1 MDSVVVILSIFSVF
15 SLSLIVF
22 LIYDRRTRDES
33 SKLGDELERTIT
45 SSIESIYEKKEKDF
59 KKASKENFENVIDP
73 FKKRIKE
80 FEEEVRKN
88 TTQQHEFHT
97 KTKLTIDNLIEQTNQ
112 ITSDAN
118 KLTKALS
125 GESKTQG
132 DYGEFKLQ
140 MLLENSGLE
149 ENIHYKL
156 QKSFTV
162 KIEGDISKEIP
173 DAVIYLPQNRNII
186 IDSKFSFTAYNDYC
200 NTDVKEERVKHGK
213 SLTKNIRERINDL
226 SSTKYSQ
233 IEELNT
239 PDIIFMFLGI
249 DDSLSVALK
258 YDPELVSYADK
269 KRIALVSPSILH
281 ISIKMVENLW
291 RLDGQRESVVK
302 VYEEAQKLVDK
313 LHGFTNV
320 MDSLGTS
327 IAQSQKKYDDA
338 RNKLIDGKGSMSSKI
353 EGLVALGSKETKK
366 LTNDD

>member
-1 MDSVVVILSIFSVF
+1 MDSVVVILSIFSVI
-15 SLSLIVF
+15 SLGVIVF
-22 LIYDRRTRDES
+22 LINDRRTKQES
-33 SKLGDELERTIT
+33 SKLGDELERKIT
-45 SSIESIYEKKEKDF
+45 SSIESIYEKREEDF
-59 KKASKENFENVIDP
+59 KKASKENIENVIDP

-97 KTKLTIDNLIEQTNQ
+97 KTKVTKDSLIEQTNQ

-132 DYGEFKLQ
+132 DYGELKLQ

-162 KIEGDISKEIP
+162 KIEGDVSREIP

-200 NTDVKEERVKHGK
+200 NTDVKEEKEKHGK

-258 YDPELVSYADK
+258 YDSELVSFADK

-291 RLDGQRESVVK
+291 RLDGQRESVIK

>member
-1 MDSVVVILSIFSVF
+1 MDLVVVILSIFSVI
-15 SLSLIVF
+15 SLSVIVF
-22 LIYDRRTRDES
+22 LINDRRTKDES
-33 SKLGDELERTIT
+33 NNLGDQLEKKIT
-45 SSIESIYEKKEKDF
+45 NSIEAIYEKREEDF
-59 KKASKENFENVIDP
+59 KKVSKENIENVIDP

-97 KTKLTIDNLIEQTNQ
+97 KTKVTIDNLIEQTNQ

-132 DYGEFKLQ
+132 DYGELKLQ

-162 KIEGDISKEIP
+162 KTEGDVSREIP
-173 DAVIYLPQNRNII
+173 DAVIYLPQSRNII

-200 NTDVKEERVKHGK
+200 NTDAKEEKEKHGK
-213 SLTKNIRERINDL
+213 NLTKNIRERINDL
-226 SSTKYSQ
+226 SATKYSQ

-258 YDPELVSYADK
+258 YDPDLVSYADK

-302 VYEEAQKLVDK
+302 VYEEAQNLVDK

>member
-1 MDSVVVILSIFSVF
+1 MDLVVVILSIFSVI
-15 SLSLIVF
+15 SLSVIVF
-22 LIYDRRTRDES
+22 LIKDRRVKDES
-33 SKLGDELERTIT
+33 NNLGDQLEKKIT
-45 SSIESIYEKKEKDF
+45 DSIEAIYEKREEDF
-59 KKASKENFENVIDP
+59 KKVSKENIENVIDP

-97 KTKLTIDNLIEQTNQ
+97 KTKVTIDNLIEQTNQ

-132 DYGEFKLQ
+132 DYGELKLQ

-149 ENIHYKL
+149 EDIHYKL

-162 KIEGDISKEIP
+162 KTEGDISREIP

-200 NTDVKEERVKHGK
+200 NTDAKEEKEKHGK
-213 SLTKNIRERINDL
+213 NLTKNIRERINDL
-226 SSTKYSQ
+226 SATKYSQ
-233 IEELNT
+233 IKELNT

-258 YDPELVSYADK
+258 FDPELVSFADK

-320 MDSLGTS
+320 MDSLGIS

-353 EGLVALGSKETKK
+353 EGLVSLGAKESKK
-366 LTNDD
+366 LIDDS

>member
-1 MDSVVVILSIFSVF
+1 
-15 SLSLIVF
+15 
-22 LIYDRRTRDES
+22 
-33 SKLGDELERTIT
+33 
-45 SSIESIYEKKEKDF
+45 
-59 KKASKENFENVIDP
+59 
-73 FKKRIKE
+73 
-80 FEEEVRKN
+80 
-88 TTQQHEFHT
+88 
-97 KTKLTIDNLIEQTNQ
+97 
-112 ITSDAN
+112 
-118 KLTKALS
+118 
-125 GESKTQG
+125 
-132 DYGEFKLQ
+132 
-140 MLLENSGLE
+140 LLENSGLE

-162 KIEGDISKEIP
+162 KAEGDVSREIP

-200 NTDVKEERVKHGK
+200 NTDVKAEKEKHGK
-213 SLTKNIRERINDL
+213 SLTKNIRDRINDL
-226 SSTKYSQ
+226 SSTKYNQ

-258 YDPELVSYADK
+258 HDPELVSFADK

-291 RLDGQRESVVK
+291 RLDGQRASVVK

-338 RNKLIDGKGSMSSKI
+338 RSKLIDGKGSMSSKI
-353 EGLVALGSKETKK
+353 EGLVSLGAKESKK
-366 LTNDD
+366 LTDDS

>member
-1 MDSVVVILSIFSVF
+1 MDLVVVILSIFSVI
-15 SLSLIVF
+15 SLSVIVF
-22 LIYDRRTRDES
+22 LINDRRTKDES
-33 SKLGDELERTIT
+33 NNLGDQLEKKIT
-45 SSIESIYEKKEKDF
+45 NSIEAIYEKREEDF
-59 KKASKENFENVIDP
+59 KKVSKENIENVIDP

-97 KTKLTIDNLIEQTNQ
+97 KTKVTIDNLIEQTNQ

-132 DYGEFKLQ
+132 DYGELKLQ

-162 KIEGDISKEIP
+162 KTEGDVSREIP
-173 DAVIYLPQNRNII
+173 DAVIYLPQGRNII

-200 NTDVKEERVKHGK
+200 NTDAKEEKEKHGK
-213 SLTKNIRERINDL
+213 NLTKNIRERINDL
-226 SSTKYSQ
+226 SATKYSQ

-258 YDPELVSYADK
+258 YDPDLVSYADK

-291 RLDGQRESVVK
+291 RLDGQRESVIK

>member
-1 MDSVVVILSIFSVF
+1 MELILIILTIFLVIALGS
-15 SLSLIVF
+15 IVF
-22 LIYDRRTRDES
+22 LLRQNKNSINTDSLS
-33 SKLGDELERTIT
+33 SDLQQKLT
-45 SSIESIYEKKEKDF
+45 SSIDDIFKKREEDF
-59 KKASKENFENVIDP
+59 KKSSKENIENVIDP

-88 TTQQHEFHT
+88 TFQQHEFHT
-97 KTKLTIDNLIEQTNQ
+97 KTTVTIDNLIEQTNQ
-112 ITSDAN
+112 ITSDTN

-125 GESKTQG
+125 GDSKTQG
-132 DYGEFKLQ
+132 DYGELKLK

-149 ENIHYKL
+149 EDTHYKL

-162 KIEGDISKEIP
+162 KTDEDISREIP
-173 DAVIYLPQNRNII
+173 DAVIYLPNNRNLI
-186 IDSKFSFTAYNDYC
+186 IDSKFSFNAYNNYC
-200 NTDVKEERVKHGK
+200 NTESVEEKQKLGK
-213 SLTKNIRERINDL
+213 ILTKNIRDRINDL
-226 SSTKYSQ
+226 SETRYSQ

-269 KRIALVSPSILH
+269 KKIALVSPSILH

-302 VYEEAQKLVDK
+302 VYEEAQKLVAK
-313 LHGFTNV
+313 LHGFTDV
-320 MDSLGTS
+320 MDGLGNS

-338 RNKLIDGKGSMSSKI
+338 RNKLLDGKGSMSSRI
-353 EGLVALGSKETKK
+353 ESLVALGSKESNK
-366 LTNDD
+366 LKDDS